1 MSLLSRLD
9 LQKRIMVYVT
19 IWLVVISVVYTT
31 ISLRAIK
38 QSTETVFQE
47 RLTLALTI
55 ADQLD
60 SLLAHRIAELE
71 SVGDMVAFA
80 LERDDSSEI
89 EVALENLCHHWTND
103 HLLTKSCAVSLV
115 DPQGNKIWS
124 QSSQQNLGESSP
136 VPPVDFQ
143 KLTQI
148 ETTSIIHN
156 VSETELSPPLGLII
170 VPVRDN
176 NRTTAYLIAEI
187 NLTEMTRR
195 LAPDLEIA
203 ELGYM
208 IELVDQEGKV
218 LVSPR
223 ADRQGKQSIHSSLF
237 ANQIRAGQADVQI
250 HNLSGDDRNNSH
262 ILAYAP
268 LKTVSW
274 GVFVEQKEN
283 LALQLPHLLQTQ
295 LLLFGLFVLTVGLVT
310 AWLATRR
317 TVGPVKQL
325 MAATQRIAQGD
336 LEQPI
341 SVQRQDEIG
350 QLATAFEQMRKNL
363 VMERRRLQEL
373 AVLEERDRLAR
384 EMHDGFAQALGVL
397 NLNAKAARQAL
408 TTGDLDHSSQALD
421 ALEQLIDQTYA
432 DVRETIS
439 SLRTTISPEKGL
451 IAVVDQYLEE
461 FGLQYGLKTQ
471 LILKETED
479 ICFTTSQEIQLLR
492 IIQEALSNVR
502 KHAQAS
508 QVRIQFAKID
518 QTVEITIVDDGPG
531 FDPATVEHAT
541 RQAFGLVIMRERAE
555 SLNGVFRL
563 ETQPGAGTTIMVRIP
578 LKKDEGSDSYGTDA
592 YPASG

>member
-19 IWLVVISVVYTT
+19 IWLVAISVVYTAV
-31 ISLRAIK
+31 SLRAIR

-47 RLTLALTI
+47 RLTLAQTI
-55 ADQLD
+55 AGQLD
-60 SLLAHRIAELE
+60 SLLAHRMAELE
-71 SVGDMVAFA
+71 SVGDVVAFA
-80 LERDDSSEI
+80 LERDNSSEI
-89 EVALENLCHHWTND
+89 EVALENLCHHWTSD
-103 HLLTKSCAVSLV
+103 HLLTKSCTVSLV
-115 DPQGNKIWS
+115 DSQGNKIWS
-124 QSSQQNLGESSP
+124 QPSQQDLGESSP
-136 VPPVDFQ
+136 ISPLNFQ
-143 KLTQI
+143 KLAQI
-148 ETTSIIHN
+148 ESPSIIHT
-156 VSETELSPPLGLII
+156 VSETESSRPLGLII

-176 NRTTAYLIAEI
+176 NRTSAYLMAEI
-187 NLTEMTRR
+187 DLTEMTRR

-203 ELGYM
+203 ELGYA

-223 ADRQGKQSIHSSLF
+223 VDRQGTQSMHSSLF
-237 ANQIRAGQADVQI
+237 ADQIQVGQADVQI
-250 HNLSGDDRNNSH
+250 HELFSDGRNNSH

-295 LLLFGLFVLTVGLVT
+295 LLLFGLFVLTIGLVT

-350 QLATAFEQMRKNL
+350 QLAAAFEQMRQNL

-408 TTGDLDHSSQALD
+408 ATGDLDHSSQALD

-461 FGLQYGLKTQ
+461 FGLQYGLETQ
-471 LILKETED
+471 LILEGTED

-508 QVRIQFAKID
+508 QVRIQFAKTD
-518 QTVEITIVDDGPG
+518 QAVEITIADDGLG
-531 FDPATVEHAT
+531 FDPVTVEHAT

-555 SLNGVFRL
+555 SLDGTFRL
-563 ETQPGAGTTIMVRIP
+563 ETQPGAGTTIIVRIP
-578 LKKDEGSDSYGTDA
+578 LKKEKGSNSYGTDA

>member
-19 IWLVVISVVYTT
+19 IWLVVISVVYTAV
-31 ISLRAIK
+31 SLRAIR

-47 RLTLALTI
+47 RLTLAQTI
-55 ADQLD
+55 AGQLD
-60 SLLAHRIAELE
+60 SLLAHRVSELE
-71 SVGDMVAFA
+71 GVGDVVAFA
-80 LERDDSSEI
+80 LESGASNEI
-89 EVALENLCHHWTND
+89 EVALETLCNHWTND
-103 HLLTKSCAVSLV
+103 HLLTKSCEISLV
-115 DPQGNKIWS
+115 DSQGKEIWS
-124 QSSQQNLGESSP
+124 QPSDQSLGDTSFILP
-136 VPPVDFQ
+136 LDLQ
-143 KLTQI
+143 KLTQV
-148 ETTSIIHN
+148 ETPSLIHN
-156 VSETELSPPLGLII
+156 VSETGSNPPLGLII
-170 VPVRDN
+170 VPVYDN
-176 NRTTAYLIAEI
+176 SRISAYLIAEI
-187 NLTEMTRR
+187 DLTEMTRR

-203 ELGYM
+203 ELGYA

-218 LVSPR
+218 LVSSR
-223 ADRQGKQSIHSSLF
+223 ANHQGTQSVHSSLF
-237 ANQIRAGQADVQI
+237 ADQIQTGQADVQI
-250 HNLSGDDRNNSH
+250 HELFGDNRRNSH

-310 AWLATRR
+310 AWLAARR

-325 MAATQRIAQGD
+325 MVATQRIAQGD

-350 QLATAFEQMRKNL
+350 QLAAAFEQMRQNL

-408 TTGDLDHSSQALD
+408 ATGDVDHSTQALD

-439 SLRTTISPEKGL
+439 SLRTTVSPEKGL

-461 FGLQYGLKTQ
+461 FGLQYGLETQ
-471 LILKETED
+471 LILEGTED

-508 QVRIQFAKID
+508 QVRIQFAKMD
-518 QTVEITIVDDGPG
+518 QSVEITIADDGLG
-531 FDPATVEHAT
+531 FDPTTVEHGT

-555 SLNGVFRL
+555 SLEGVFRL
-563 ETQPGAGTTIMVRIP
+563 ETQPGAGTTIMVGIP
-578 LKKDEGSDSYGTDA
+578 LK
-592 YPASG
+592 